1 MRQVMRRAM
10 RQVAHKPERLDF
22 GFGLINIVLLL
33 LFFFI
38 VTGSIVGRNEAGVA
52 APLTSKLATER
63 LPRPLLVVDGVGAL
77 FFDEVPITLAG
88 AVARMKSDD
97 PALAVRALNVIA
109 DRDFSA
115 ERFLDI
121 VDGLRSQG
129 VPVRIITLNER
140 AEN

>member
-63 LPRPLLVVDGVGAL
+63 LPRPLLVVDKAGAL
-77 FFDEVPITLAG
+77 FFDEVPITLQEP
-88 AVARMKSDD
+88 S
-97 PALAVRALNVIA
+97 PA
-109 DRDFSA
+109 
-115 ERFLDI
+115 
-121 VDGLRSQG
+121 
-129 VPVRIITLNER
+129 
-140 AEN
+140 

>member
-1 MRQVMRRAM
+1 
-10 RQVAHKPERLDF
+10 
-22 GFGLINIVLLL
+22 
-33 LFFFI
+33 
-38 VTGSIVGRNEAGVA
+38 
-52 APLTSKLATER
+52 
-63 LPRPLLVVDGVGAL
+63 
-77 FFDEVPITLAG
+77 
-88 AVARMKSDD
+88 MKSDD
-97 PALAVRALNVIA
+97 PARPVRTLNVIA